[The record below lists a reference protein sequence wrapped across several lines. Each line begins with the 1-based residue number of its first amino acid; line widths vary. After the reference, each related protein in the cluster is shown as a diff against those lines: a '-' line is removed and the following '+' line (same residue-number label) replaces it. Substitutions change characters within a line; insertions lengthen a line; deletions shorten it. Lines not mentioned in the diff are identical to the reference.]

1 MDITQT
7 VPRNPNYD
15 DIWIILKELAESNKE
30 LREDNK
36 KLVESNKELAE
47 GYKELKES
55 NKSIKEGHKELKENN
70 KEFWE
75 GNKEL
80 REAQK
85 ETDRQMKETDRQIKE
100 FNKRFGDF
108 TNRFGEIVE
117 YMVAPGL
124 QKKFMEIGFNFQR
137 VNNESKFTDSNRN
150 FLFAVD
156 IMLENSQNAMLV
168 EVKSKLTTE
177 DVSDHVERLEKMR
190 EYADSHNDKRIFYGA
205 VAGAITPPNVK
216 KFALSK
222 GFFVVEPS
230 GETFNITAPE
240 NKPREW

>member
-1 MDITQT
+1 MSDTQIQPDY
-7 VPRNPNYD
+7 PRGLNFEQVWAA
-15 DIWIILKELAESNKE
+15 IMES
-30 LREDNK
+30 R
-36 KLVESNKELAE
+36 
-47 GYKELKES
+47 
-55 NKSIKEGHKELKENN
+55 
-70 KEFWE
+70 KEFDQRM
-75 GNKEL
+75 KEADE
-80 REAQK
+80 RRK
-85 ETDRQMKETDRQIKE
+85 ETDRQMKETDERMKETDERMKETDQRMKETDRQMKE

-124 QKKFMEIGFNFQR
+124 QKKFMELGFNFQR

-156 IMLENSQNAMLV
+156 IMLENSQSAMLV
-168 EVKSKLTTE
+168 EVKSKLNTE

-190 EYADSHNDKRIFYGA
+190 EYADSHDDKRIFYGA

-222 GFFVVEPS
+222 GFFVIEPS
-230 GETFNITAPE
+230 GETFNITSPD
-240 NKPREW
+240 NNPKEW